1 MSVQLSPRLTLITV
15 FLRCSAQVSLESGAS
30 ISFYSLSFILIS
42 SVEAL
47 HHQTLKDKLL
57 LCAEFHQSKHELIRV
72 SKVRR
77 KTSSFVLKTELLL
90 QDHFFCLG
98 FVKVLNDAGKTTFM
112 QLEDA
117 SKPKRDHLETRF

>member
-1 MSVQLSPRLTLITV
+1 MSVQLSPRLSLITV

-72 SKVRR
+72 SKTNIIQNRALVLQG
-77 KTSSFVLKTELLL
+77 SSMQELTLSC
-90 QDHFFCLG
+90 FFW
-98 FVKVLNDAGKTTFM
+98 
-112 QLEDA
+112 
-117 SKPKRDHLETRF
+117 S